1 MSYKPL
7 ISLIMPLY
15 NHERFVNKAIT
26 SIVNQTY
33 TNWELIVIDDGSTD
47 RSAEIV
53 KSFNDSRISYFYQ
66 ENQAYLP

>member
-53 KSFNDSRISYFYQ
+53 KSFNDSRISYF
-66 ENQAYLP
+66 